1 MQSQALED
9 PRRAK
14 ITGELPSRARPRAVT
29 GQRHLQCLAICDALP
44 EQCRQRVGVQ
54 RQADVAA
61 QSPGEAPRNERTEHW
76 PGGWRKTRHP
86 SADVQCHL
94 APVTF
99 SPRPPRHANAARFGT
114 GWARTRT
121 AASIKVGHSRARS
134 HIHQPQRQCHG
145 LIAGTS
151 SASANGRPVPPCQ
164 QARSWACSGRQ
175 RRQPPAA
182 ERSRAA
188 VTWTSTPTS

>member
-99 SPRPPRHANAARFGT
+99 SPRPRHAPTQRVLGPDGRGLAPPLLQRSATAARGPIHASYT
-114 GWARTRT
+114 NRST
-121 AASIKVGHSRARS
+121 AAVSEAEPAAPAPTGG
-134 HIHQPQRQCHG
+134 QCHHASRRG
-145 LIAGTS
+145 PGPAPAGS
-151 SASANGRPVPPCQ
+151 DGS
-164 QARSWACSGRQ
+164 
-175 RRQPPAA
+175 RRL
-182 ERSRAA
+182 
-188 VTWTSTPTS
+188 